1 MSTNIIKL
9 KYTKAKDSGDTNKN
23 SLSQTHEI
31 NRSVYT
37 WFQTQKYTNKNYI
50 SLHKLDRDELGV
62 AHKIIRPVFYFFW
75 TEKNLDKSYTKSG
88 AKKTCSSTSL

>member
-9 KYTKAKDSGDTNKN
+9 KYIKAKDSGKTNKN

-31 NRSVYT
+31 KRSVYT

-50 SLHKLDRDELGV
+50 SLQKLDHNEL
-62 AHKIIRPVFYFFW
+62 I
-75 TEKNLDKSYTKSG
+75 
-88 AKKTCSSTSL
+88 